1 MTIGTRIEKERKRL
15 KLTQEEL
22 AAALNVSRQSISK
35 WEQDAVMPDLENII
49 NLSKVLGVSVEYLTM
64 GKENDNSVKL
74 SIKDYIAV
82 GIGIIF
88 VIFSLV
94 MIIINRDSLSQTS
107 SIIYLNG
114 YHLLAVIGICLIIF
128 GIVIVYKRKN
138 ERK

>member
-1 MTIGTRIEKERKRL
+1 MTIGIRIEKERKRL

-114 YHLLAVIGICLIIF
+114 YQLLAVIGICLIIF